1 MRRVDPLTLQIISI
15 ESLLTWRGF
24 AAVKVEVVA
33 EDVREGDLL
42 DLGELDGAELNLGV
56 AVLVEEPVSPLQAGK
71 LAGYY
76 GGVSGAND
84 LEKSN

>member
-71 LAGYY
+71 LAGYD

>member
-1 MRRVDPLTLQIISI
+1 M
-15 ESLLTWRGF
+15 
-24 AAVKVEVVA
+24 
-33 EDVREGDLL
+33 REGDLL
-42 DLGELDGAELNLGV
+42 DLGELDGAELDLGV

-71 LAGYY
+71 LAGYD